1 MATRLPNRA
10 TVAVNIDQTVWGA
23 KGSSYIIPATAALM
37 SLRLIIAFVILALS
51 ADGEARQSRPTG
63 PPGYETMYETLPPGT
78 GSISGRVVDAQSGEP
93 LANVAVALAA
103 LRTFGGNKQ
112 TTTDAAGFYQFANL
126 AEHEYHV
133 RVMDPLYLQACYGA
147 TDAAQ
152 FACGTVTVLRD
163 QRRTGI
169 DFRLTLAAILT
180 GRVVDQDGR
189 AVAGANLM
197 AAPGPSMPSSPFR
210 TGGAQTRADGSFE
223 MRGLPTGDI
232 VLSLDMP
239 VTADR
244 PRAPTVF
251 YPGVTTSEA
260 AETIRVSGGLVT
272 SGITFRY
279 PKVAARSLTARISA
293 PASGATGIKAWLYRI
308 EPRMVRTIALDA
320 DGAGTVPGLLEGRYF
335 IAAHAQ
341 GDREPLVAFEVA
353 NLLDDTVE
361 LGLLLQE
368 PGRITGRVVTD
379 NGGVPPLAGA
389 RVAANWTDDGAMI
402 DPLAADEAEVGA
414 DGSFRINGLFGS
426 RSVQLVGLAP
436 EWRVH
441 SIRQGRA
448 AVGNTVD
455 IATGATV
462 DLTIVVSRQ

>member
-1 MATRLPNRA
+1 
-10 TVAVNIDQTVWGA
+10 
-23 KGSSYIIPATAALM
+23 M
-37 SLRLIIAFVILALS
+37 SLHLTIAIVILALS
-51 ADGEARQSRPTG
+51 AGGEARQSRTG
-63 PPGYETMYETLPPGT
+63 PPGYETLYKTLPPGT
-78 GSISGRVVDAQSGEP
+78 GSIYGRVVDAQSGEP
-93 LANVAVALAA
+93 LANVSVALAA

-112 TTTDAAGFYQFANL
+112 ATTDTAGFYQFANL

-152 FACGTVTVLRD
+152 LACGTVTVLRD

-169 DFRLTLAAILT
+169 DFRLTLAAVLV
-180 GRVVDQDGR
+180 GRVLDQDGR
-189 AVAGANLM
+189 AVGGANVM

-210 TGGAQTRADGSFE
+210 IGGAQTKADGGFE
-223 MRGLPTGDI
+223 IRGLPPGDL

-239 VTADR
+239 VTTDA
-244 PRAPTVF
+244 PRLPTVY
-251 YPGVTTSEA
+251 YPGVFA
-260 AETIRVSGGLVT
+260 AEDAQPIRATGGLVT
-272 SGITFRY
+272 SGITFRF
-279 PKVAARSLTARISA
+279 PKIANRTLTVRVSTPAAGA
-293 PASGATGIKAWLYRI
+293 ASVKAWLYRA
-308 EPRMVRTIALDA
+308 EPRMVRQIVLDA
-320 DGAGTVPGLLEGRYF
+320 EGTGRVAGLLEGRYF
-335 IAAHAQ
+335 LAAHGQ
-341 GDREPLVAFEVA
+341 GDAGPLVAFEVA
-353 NLLDDTVE
+353 AVLHDEVE
-361 LGLLLQE
+361 LALLLQE
-368 PGRITGRVVTD
+368 PGHITGRVVTD

-414 DGSFRINGLFGS
+414 DGSFRIDGLFGS

-448 AVGNTVD
+448 AIGDTVD

-462 DLTIVVSRQ
+462 DLTIVVARQ